1 MGLRAKPIRQR
12 PDPVWVLSYRSA
24 ANGYRVNWHGC
35 RRWFLRYLIGFAMT
49 LFAAPRRSLL
59 ALLAVGL
66 ISTGCVVVSYPG
78 TSTEFTGVLSGQQ
91 EVPPVAGNGAGT
103 VTASLNKL
111 TRVLSWKLNYAGLS
125 GPVTMAHFHG
135 PAAAGANAGVALGLP
150 SPVTSPAT
158 GEATLTV
165 AQVAD
170 LVAGKWYL
178 NLHTAQH
185 PGGEIRGQLLPR

>member
-1 MGLRAKPIRQR
+1 M
-12 PDPVWVLSYRSA
+12 
-24 ANGYRVNWHGC
+24 N
-35 RRWFLRYLIGFAMT
+35 
-49 LFAAPRRSLL
+49 LFAKPRRSLC

-66 ISTGCVVVSYPG
+66 LSTGCVVVSYSG
-78 TSTEFTGVLSGQQ
+78 TTTEFTGVLSGQQ
-91 EVPPVAGNGAGT
+91 EVPPVASNGAGT

-125 GPVTMAHFHG
+125 GPVTAAHFHG

-150 SPVTSPAT
+150 SPISSPAA

-170 LVAGKWYL
+170 VTAGKWYL

-185 PGGEIRGQLLPR
+185 AGGEIRGQLVPR